1 MNCIIRTCSRP
12 SELAVAQ
19 VDVDCGFRDAVP
31 EGLVTPSVGAALLLG
46 PGRLPQVTLV
56 QRSAAAAAPP
66 ATPPDQPLQRPSV
79 LVTARQLMQLTDCS
93 P

>member
-1 MNCIIRTCSRP
+1 MNRITRTCSRP

-46 PGRLPQVTLV
+46 PGRLLQVALV
-56 QRSAAAAAPP
+56 QRSAAVAPS
-66 ATPPDQPLQRPSV
+66 ATPLDQLLQRPPV
-79 LVTARQLMQLTDCS
+79 LVTARQLVQLTDCS